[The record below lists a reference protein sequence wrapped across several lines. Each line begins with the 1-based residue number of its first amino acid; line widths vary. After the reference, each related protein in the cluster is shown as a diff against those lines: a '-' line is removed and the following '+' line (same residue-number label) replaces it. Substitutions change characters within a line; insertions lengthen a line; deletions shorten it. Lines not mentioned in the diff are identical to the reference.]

1 MPVSLGGSLG
11 ITFPDAKTTPASE
24 ITARFS
30 PFITNTANVMSLQGV
45 NINGSVGVFTPT
57 ETATTIQFNANIVI
71 SANTSNYVLN
81 TAKVT
86 GYQAGITNLTVT
98 INSGVFISS
107 SSTGSYAFTI
117 NNSWA
122 AGDKI
127 TIVNNGVIIGR
138 GGNGGGGSPS
148 NSTPGAGGSGGPA
161 VLAQFPVS
169 IRNNNT
175 VAGGGGGGGGG
186 SYGVGEAGGGGGGGG
201 IGGSN
206 GGGGGASIGQGT
218 NGDGGSGGTLTA
230 IGLGGAGGTQW
241 TPKQIYYAGNGGNGG
256 NYGSSGLAGGAVY
269 TAGGAGGA
277 GGACTQ
283 GGSFITWTVA
293 GTRGGALN

>member
-98 INSGVFISS
+98 INNGVFISS
-107 SSTGSYAFTI
+107 GSTGSYAFTI

-127 TIVNNGVIIGR
+127 TIINNGIIIGR
-138 GGNGGGGSPS
+138 GGNGGSGAPS
-148 NSTPGAGGSGGPA
+148 NSSPGAGGSGGPA
-161 VLAQFPVS
+161 LLAQFPVS
-169 IRNNNT
+169 ITNNNR

-186 SYGVGEAGGGGGGGG
+186 SYGGAEAGGGGGGGG
-201 IGGSN
+201 IGNSS
-206 GGGGGASIGQGT
+206 GGGGGASIGQGS
-218 NGDGGSGGTLTA
+218 NGDGGSGGTLTS
-230 IGLGGAGGTQW
+230 IGFGGAGGTVIS
-241 TPKQIYYAGNGGNGG
+241 PKQGSGGGAGGNGG
-256 NYGSSGLAGGAVY
+256 NYGSSGLSGGGPYGGA
-269 TAGGAGGA
+269 AGGA

-293 GTRGGALN
+293 GNRNGALN